1 MSKYEVI
8 YQYYGGKRLNTLSA
22 MEKCDHITTG
32 SQCGWES
39 DSDAAM
45 GKTFDEVAQLQ
56 RMETALI
63 PGPEVRAATPMHQL
77 IPAIEE
83 AYRRYGSEDAQMPAK
98 TYLELPEFNGDF
110 RAMPAYLRTDR
121 GPAAGLKWVNVHPD
135 NAESGRYPT
144 VMGVYIY
151 ADPETGFPLAVMDGT
166 ELTMR
171 RTGAAA
177 GVATDHLASPD
188 AATFGI
194 VGAGAQAPA
203 QAEAVTTVRSIEEI
217 VIADQDADRAA
228 TVAAELRDLAAT
240 RVGTVEEAVGCDVC
254 STITPVRSPI
264 VSRDAVGHDTH
275 INAMGADA
283 PGKQELDPHLLQDAT
298 VIIDDP
304 EQAHHS
310 GEVNVPLTAGQ
321 ITPADIAGTLTAV
334 IEGEVQI
341 PAGRGPT
348 VFDSTGLAIQD
359 VAAAQLVMS
368 EIDLAQHTGVDIVGV
383 HA

>member
-1 MSKYEVI
+1 MGTN
-8 YQYYGGKRLNTLSA
+8 QDT
-22 MEKCDHITTG
+22 
-32 SQCGWES
+32 
-39 DSDAAM
+39 AM
-45 GKTFDEVAQLQ
+45 GKTFDEVPRLLC
-56 RMETALI
+56 METALI
-63 PGPEVRAATPMHQL
+63 SGPEVRAATPMHQL

-135 NAESGRYPT
+135 NADSDQYPS

-194 VGAGAQAPA
+194 VGAGAQAAA
-203 QAEAVTTVRSIEEI
+203 QAEAVTTVRSIDEI
-217 VIADQDADRAA
+217 VIADKDADRAA
-228 TVAAELRDLAAT
+228 TVAAELHDFAAT
-240 RVGTVEEAVGCDVC
+240 RVGSIEEAVECDVC

-264 VSRDAVGHDTH
+264 VPREAIGHGTH

-283 PGKQELDPHLLQDAT
+283 PGKQELDPQLLHDAT

-310 GEVNVPLTAGQ
+310 GEVNVPLTAGE

-334 IEGEVQI
+334 IDGSVDL
-341 PAGRGPT
+341 PAGGGPT

-359 VAAAQLVMS
+359 VAAAQLAVS
-368 EIDLAQHTGVDIVGV
+368 GIDLTHHTGVDIVGV
-383 HA
+383 DP